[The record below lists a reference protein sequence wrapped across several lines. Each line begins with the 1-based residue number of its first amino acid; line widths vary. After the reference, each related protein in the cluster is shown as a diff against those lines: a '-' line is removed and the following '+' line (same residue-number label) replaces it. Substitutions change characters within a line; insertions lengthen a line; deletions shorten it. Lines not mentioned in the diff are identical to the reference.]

1 MLLLNQFVVPDSNA
15 GHPKLLS
22 LKDANASG
30 FGRWCHVNW
39 FWFTL
44 VKFSILRI
52 RDQSVAHIP
61 SYFWGPNQIT
71 DIGFVADEACVKG
84 AGSLHIEKYGEV
96 NFTVAAFCILSY
108 ESFSGVISLPLCT
121 CSTEYGV
128 QNIENLSE
136 RMKANP

>member
-1 MLLLNQFVVPDSNA
+1 MRPE
-15 GHPKLLS
+15 
-22 LKDANASG
+22 
-30 FGRWCHVNW
+30 
-39 FWFTL
+39 TL
-44 VKFSILRI
+44 
-52 RDQSVAHIP
+52 D
-61 SYFWGPNQIT
+61 
-71 DIGFVADEACVKG
+71 

-121 CSTEYGV
+121 RSTEYGV